1 MKKQKFLKIAKFSAV
16 GIGLA
21 YLILLYV
28 IALAGRD
35 NFFMGMLLPL
45 PAMMGF
51 IAIFSAAS
59 AFAFYLMWINRISGY
74 FLLPAI
80 LFVQTV
86 LFGDT
91 WLLYWPLAFSEIR
104 EKKPAIDVH

>member
-1 MKKQKFLKIAKFSAV
+1 MKKQQFLKITKFSAI
-16 GIGLA
+16 GIGLV

-35 NFFMGMLLPL
+35 NFFMGMLLSL

-59 AFAFYLMWINRISGY
+59 AFAFYLISTNRVSGY

-91 WLLYWPLAFSEIR
+91 WLMHWPCPKCPYLQ
-104 EKKPAIDVH
+104 